1 MAAHPTTPTKGC
13 PFLEIPAE
21 IRLQIY
27 EELLVRDGES
37 VLCAGENHPNVGH
50 EFHQRG
56 SLFPEILRTNK
67 SIYEEAL
74 PTLYSKNKFNIL
86 CDLNDRYV
94 KVSEGNRFIECANE
108 LARGSLKTAVA
119 HFTFGHYHALDGYW
133 LYFEQS
139 WDKVEAELLDIYPNI
154 EHLTIA
160 INCATVIHMDMARKQ
175 AQLKPEI
182 AQSYKEYLASER
194 FSVVQPDVMY
204 QIEVLCDEILHHGSE
219 GKFKSAVF
227 AVKAVRWTTYCYE
240 INDRDSAK
248 LESKEHQVYLGC
260 YKHRISLLKGHIEN

>member
-1 MAAHPTTPTKGC
+1 MGC
-13 PFLEIPAE
+13 LFLEIPAE

-37 VLCAGENHPNVGH
+37 FLCPGENHPYGGH

-74 PTLYSKNKFNIL
+74 PTLYSKNNLNIV
-86 CDLNDRYV
+86 CDVYDSSA
-94 KVSEGNRFIECANE
+94 KVIEGNRFIECANG

-119 HFTFGHYHALDGYW
+119 HVIFEHYHVLDGYW
-133 LYFEQS
+133 QYFEQS
-139 WDKVEAELLDIYPNI
+139 WDRAEAELLDIYPNI
-154 EHLTIA
+154 EHLTIV
-160 INCATVIHMDMARKQ
+160 INCVTVVHVDMARKQ

-182 AQSYKEYLASER
+182 AQSYKEYLASEEA
-194 FSVVQPDVMY
+194 SVAESDVMHP
-204 QIEVLCDEILHHGSE
+204 IEVLCDEILHHGSE

-227 AVKAVRWTTYCYE
+227 AVKAVRWTSQWYE
-240 INDRDSAK
+240 MNDRDGGK
-248 LESKEHQVYLGC
+248 WVSKEHEVYLGC
-260 YKHRISLLKGHIEN
+260 HKYRTSFPKGDIEN